1 MTASIGAGS
10 RSRRGRHGMRK
21 YVACVAFALLAVGTV
36 GPPVLADDA
45 SLKDPVMSRG
55 WKFDEQGGEDLFGH
69 VCAGC
74 HQPDAKGAIGAA
86 AYPPLAADQKLA
98 STDFLLGVLLDGL
111 RGMPPLGSM
120 MSDEQVADVVN
131 YVRTHFGNSY
141 ADALSAADVAA
152 ARRRPKSELR

>member
-1 MTASIGAGS
+1 
-10 RSRRGRHGMRK
+10 MRK
-21 YVACVAFALLAVGTV
+21 SVARIAFALLAAGAL
-36 GPPVLADDA
+36 GPPVLADEASSKDA
-45 SLKDPVMSRG
+45 VMSRG

-98 STDFLLGVLLDGL
+98 STDFLLSVLLDGL
-111 RGMPPLGSM
+111 HGMPPLGRM

-131 YVRTHFGNSY
+131 YVRAHFGNSY